1 MSKPIITGLDI
12 ETSPIIAYTWG
23 TFKQFIGL
31 NQIIKDWSIL
41 SFCAID
47 LEDLETPRKYRY
59 MDVSKQK
66 DFYDDTAI
74 MQALWEELDRADIII
89 VQNGKKF
96 DLRKINARFL
106 ALGML
111 PPSPYKVVDTM
122 LEARKIAALTSNKL
136 EWLTQV
142 LHPEQKK
149 DKHNEFPGFELWSE
163 CLKGNK
169 RAWAAMRK
177 YNPQD
182 VVGMLFVYLKLRP
195 FIEGHPNV
203 AAYDADEEM
212 VCPKC
217 GSDDIVQRG
226 FAYTQTGKYQ
236 RIKCKGCG
244 GWSRT
249 RYTENT
255 IEKRRSL
262 LSN

>member
-1 MSKPIITGLDI
+1 MSKPKIITLDI
-12 ETSPIIAYTWG
+12 ETSPIVAYVWG
-23 TFKQFIGL
+23 LFKQFVSPS
-31 NQIIKDWSIL
+31 QIVRDWAIL
-41 SFCAID
+41 SYCAKT
-47 LEDLETPRKYRY
+47 LGEKEVRY
-59 MDVSKQK
+59 KDNSKK
-66 DFYDDTAI
+66 ARYDDDKDL
-74 MQALWEELDRADIII
+74 MLALWKELDEADI
-89 VQNGKKF
+89 VVTQNGIRF
-96 DLRKINARFL
+96 DIKKINARFL
-106 ALGML
+106 IHDLP
-111 PPSPYKVVDTM
+111 PPSPYKVIDTM
-122 LEARKIAALTSNKL
+122 VEAKKIAALTSNKL
-136 EWLTQV
+136 EWLAKV
-142 LHPEQKK
+142 LAGGKK
-149 DKHNEFPGFELWSE
+149 DNHADFPGFELWLQ
-163 CLKGNK
+163 CMAGNK
-169 RAWAAMRK
+169 KAWASMRK

-182 VVGMLFVYLKLRP
+182 VIETEAVYLKLRP
-195 FIEGHPNV
+195 YMVGHPNV